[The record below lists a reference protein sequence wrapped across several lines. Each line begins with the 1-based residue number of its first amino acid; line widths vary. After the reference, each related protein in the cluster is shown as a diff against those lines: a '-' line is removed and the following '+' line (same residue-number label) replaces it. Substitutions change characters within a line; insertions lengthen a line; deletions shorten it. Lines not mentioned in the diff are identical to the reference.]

1 MIIIPL
7 ERAMCGK
14 FEERL
19 QILDKKISSVVS
31 RFHKKEQEAAERAD
45 LAKLTQLL
53 TYLEQ
58 NSELKSILGVLHD
71 EVIFFIL
78 DEEVPLQFERCL
90 LCKNGYF
97 SLRVK
102 GSRSNDSLT
111 AMEMANYLHRN
122 NINAEYVIQKVEE
135 FLEKLRQKH
144 TQ

>member
-1 MIIIPL
+1 M
-7 ERAMCGK
+7 
-14 FEERL
+14 
-19 QILDKKISSVVS
+19 S

-58 NSELKSILGVLHD
+58 NSELKSILGVLRD
-71 EVIFFIL
+71 EEIFFIL
-78 DEEVPLQFERCL
+78 DEEVPHQFERCL
-90 LCKNGYF
+90 LCRNGYF

-111 AMEMANYLHRN
+111 ATEMANYLHRN